1 MIFILCPFSPP
12 LQLCLRPLN
21 EPPLRGLL
29 LTAEVGRLGEVLDDL
44 PVDVVVVGVD
54 VVVVVIVVVVV
65 VLVRV
70 RDVGAPDEL
79 DRVLARRRRGRV
91 VAGAATLL
99 LIRRWRRAP
108 RYLLKGKYSFV
119 IHAPLW
125 IHA

>member
-1 MIFILCPFSPP
+1 M
-12 LQLCLRPLN
+12 
-21 EPPLRGLL
+21 
-29 LTAEVGRLGEVLDDL
+29 LDDL

-70 RDVGAPDEL
+70 CDVGAPDEL

-91 VAGAATLL
+91 VGIALL

-108 RYLLKGKYSFV
+108 RYLLKGKYTFV
-119 IHAPLW
+119 IHAS
-125 IHA
+125 